1 MNRKNF
7 EIKKIIGE
15 LNDREVLSFLSGYHE
30 NDIAHILQGLTGK
43 ERLRI
48 YKILGSVKTSEVFS
62 YFDEPEKYI
71 DELSIEEA
79 ANLISL
85 MDSDDAVDVLE
96 KLSAEKK
103 KKIVEKLD
111 KHIAFD
117 VEMLLSYSEDEIGSY
132 MTTNF
137 VSVKSGVS
145 VRKAMSELI
154 RQAREHDN
162 IMTVYVVDEKNVLK
176 GAIDL
181 KDLITAR
188 EDDDLNGIV
197 TESYPYV
204 FDREKIH
211 SCIEKIMD
219 YAEDSIPVVDE
230 NNVLLGVI
238 TSEDMVEIVDNEMG
252 EDYARLGGLTAEEDL
267 EETVLSGVKK
277 RLPWLIVLLFL
288 GMLVSSVVG
297 VFEGVVA
304 VIPIV
309 ICFQSLVL
317 DMAGNVGTQSLAVT
331 IRVIMDEDVSAK
343 EKVKLL
349 FREMK
354 IGLLNGFLLGALTF
368 VFLGIYIHLS
378 KGYDLFGAFGVSGC
392 VGVSLVIAMVVS
404 SLVGTVIPMFFQKI
418 KIDPAVASGPLIT
431 TVNDL
436 VAVVTY
442 YGLAFMVLVK

>member
-1 MNRKNF
+1 
-7 EIKKIIGE
+7 
-15 LNDREVLSFLSGYHE
+15 
-30 NDIAHILQGLTGK
+30 
-43 ERLRI
+43 
-48 YKILGSVKTSEVFS
+48 
-62 YFDEPEKYI
+62 
-71 DELSIEEA
+71 
-79 ANLISL
+79 

-154 RQAREHDN
+154 RQAGEHDN